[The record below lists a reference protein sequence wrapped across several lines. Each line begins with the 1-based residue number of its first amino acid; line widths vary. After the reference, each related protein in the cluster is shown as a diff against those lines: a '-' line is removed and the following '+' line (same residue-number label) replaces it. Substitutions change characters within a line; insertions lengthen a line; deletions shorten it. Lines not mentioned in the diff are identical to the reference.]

1 MNTTIAYYDQNA
13 AAFETDTLTAD
24 MTFLQDKFISYLPAN
39 SFVLDF
45 GCGSGRDTKYFLSKN
60 LKVKAIDGSE
70 KMCEIAHKNTGI
82 EIENVSFLDFDCEEN
97 CFDGIW
103 ACASILHLKLAELKI
118 VLKKLEF
125 ALKSNGILYASFKY
139 GENERIAG
147 ERFFTDMTEKTFL
160 QFLNSFENNYK
171 IIETLVTN
179 DVRENRENE
188 KWLNVFLKKYW
199 KQL

>member
-1 MNTTIAYYDQNA
+1 MNTTIAYYNKNA
-13 AAFETDTLTAD
+13 TSFTTDTLTAD

-82 EIENVSFLDFDCEEN
+82 EIEHVLFSDFECEEN
-97 CFDGIW
+97 CFDGVW
-103 ACASILHLKLAELKI
+103 ACASILHLPPTDLPI
-118 VLKKLEF
+118 VLKKLEI

-139 GENERIAG
+139 GENDRIVDG
-147 ERFFTDMTEKTFL
+147 RFFTDMTEKRFS
-160 QFLNSFENNYK
+160 QFFNSFKNNYR
-171 IIETLVTN
+171 IIETLVTP
-179 DVRENRENE
+179 DVRKNRENE
-188 KWLNVFLKKYW
+188 KWLNVFLRKN
-199 KQL
+199 

>member
-1 MNTTIAYYDQNA
+1 MNTTIAYYNKNA
-13 AAFETDTLTAD
+13 TSFTTDTLTAD

-82 EIENVSFLDFDCEEN
+82 EIEHVLFSDFECEEN
-97 CFDGIW
+97 CFDGVW
-103 ACASILHLKLAELKI
+103 ACASILHLPPTDLPI
-118 VLKKLEF
+118 VLKKLEI

-139 GENERIAG
+139 GENDRIVNG
-147 ERFFTDMTEKTFL
+147 RFFTDMTEKRFS
-160 QFLNSFENNYK
+160 QFFNSFKNNYR
-171 IIETLVTN
+171 IIETLVTP
-179 DVRENRENE
+179 DVRKNRENE
-188 KWLNVFLKKYW
+188 KWLNVFLRKN
-199 KQL
+199 

>member
-1 MNTTIAYYDQNA
+1 MNTTIQYYNKNA
-13 AAFETDTLTAD
+13 TSFTTDTLTAD

-82 EIENVSFLDFDCEEN
+82 EIEHVLFSDFECEEN
-97 CFDGIW
+97 CFDGVW
-103 ACASILHLKLAELKI
+103 ACASILHLPPTDLPI
-118 VLKKLEF
+118 VLKKLEL

-139 GENERIAG
+139 GENDRIVDG
-147 ERFFTDMTEKTFL
+147 RFFTDMTEKRFS
-160 QFLNSFENNYK
+160 QFFNSFKNNYR
-171 IIETLVTN
+171 IIETLVTP
-179 DVRENRENE
+179 DVRKNRENE
-188 KWLNVFLKKYW
+188 KWLNVFLRKN
-199 KQL
+199 

>member
-1 MNTTIAYYDQNA
+1 MNTTIVYYNKNA
-13 AAFETDTLTAD
+13 ASFETDTLTAD

-188 KWLNVFLKKYW
+188 KWLNVFLKKY
-199 KQL
+199 

>member
-188 KWLNVFLKKYW
+188 KWLNVFLKKY
-199 KQL
+199 

>member
-1 MNTTIAYYDQNA
+1 MNTTIAYYNQNA
-13 AAFETDTLTAD
+13 ASFETDTLTAD
-24 MTFLQDKFISYLPAN
+24 MTFLQDKFISYLPEN

-82 EIENVSFLDFDCEEN
+82 EIEHVLFSDFECAN
-97 CFDGIW
+97 YSFDGIW
-103 ACASILHLKLAELKI
+103 ACASILHLKLTELKI

-139 GENERIAG
+139 GEKERIAG
-147 ERFFTDMTEKTFL
+147 DRFFTDMTEKKFS
-160 QFLNSFENNYK
+160 QFLNSFESNYK
-171 IIETLVTN
+171 IIEILVTT
-179 DVRENRENE
+179 DVRKNRENE
-188 KWLNVFLKKYW
+188 KWLNVFLKKS
-199 KQL
+199 

>member
-1 MNTTIAYYDQNA
+1 MNTTIAYYNKNA
-13 AAFETDTLTAD
+13 TSFTTDTLTAD

-82 EIENVSFLDFDCEEN
+82 EIEHMVFSDFECAN
-97 CFDGIW
+97 NSFDGIW

-118 VLKKLEF
+118 VLRKLQF

-139 GENERIAG
+139 GENDRIVDG
-147 ERFFTDMTEKTFL
+147 RFFTDMTEKRFS
-160 QFLNSFENNYK
+160 QFLNSFKNNYR
-171 IIETLVTN
+171 IIETLVTP
-179 DVRENRENE
+179 DVRKNRENE
-188 KWLNVFLKKYW
+188 KWLNVFLRKN
-199 KQL
+199 

>member
-1 MNTTIAYYDQNA
+1 MNTTIQYYNQNA
-13 AAFETDTLTAD
+13 TSFTTDTLTAD

-82 EIENVSFLDFDCEEN
+82 EIEHVLFSDFECEEN
-97 CFDGIW
+97 CFDGVW
-103 ACASILHLKLAELKI
+103 ACASILHLPPTDLPI
-118 VLKKLEF
+118 VLKKLEI

-139 GENERIAG
+139 GENDRIVDG
-147 ERFFTDMTEKTFL
+147 RFFTDMTEKRFS
-160 QFLNSFENNYK
+160 QFLNSFESDYR
-171 IIETLVTN
+171 IIETLVTP
-179 DVRENRENE
+179 DVRKNRENE
-188 KWLNVFLKKYW
+188 KWLNVFLRKN
-199 KQL
+199 

>member
-1 MNTTIAYYDQNA
+1 MNTTIAYYNQNA
-13 AAFETDTLTAD
+13 TSFTTDTLTAD

-82 EIENVSFLDFDCEEN
+82 EIEHVLFSNFECEEN
-97 CFDGIW
+97 CFDGVW
-103 ACASILHLKLAELKI
+103 ACASILHLPPTDLPI
-118 VLKKLEF
+118 VLKKLEI

-139 GENERIAG
+139 GENDRIVDG
-147 ERFFTDMTEKTFL
+147 RFFTDMTEKRFS
-160 QFLNSFENNYK
+160 QFLNSFESDYR
-171 IIETLVTN
+171 IIETLVTP
-179 DVRENRENE
+179 DVRKNRENE
-188 KWLNVFLKKYW
+188 KWLNVFLRKN
-199 KQL
+199 

>member
-1 MNTTIAYYDQNA
+1 MNTTIAYYNQNA
-13 AAFETDTLTAD
+13 TSFETDTLTAD

-82 EIENVSFLDFDCEEN
+82 EIEHVLFSDFECEEN
-97 CFDGIW
+97 CFDGVW
-103 ACASILHLKLAELKI
+103 ACASILHLPPTDLPI
-118 VLKKLEF
+118 VLKKLEI

-139 GENERIAG
+139 GENDRIVDG
-147 ERFFTDMTEKTFL
+147 RFFTDMTEKRFS
-160 QFLNSFENNYK
+160 QFLNSFKNNYR
-171 IIETLVTN
+171 IIETLVTP
-179 DVRENRENE
+179 DVRKNRENE
-188 KWLNVFLKKYW
+188 KWLNVFLRKN
-199 KQL
+199 